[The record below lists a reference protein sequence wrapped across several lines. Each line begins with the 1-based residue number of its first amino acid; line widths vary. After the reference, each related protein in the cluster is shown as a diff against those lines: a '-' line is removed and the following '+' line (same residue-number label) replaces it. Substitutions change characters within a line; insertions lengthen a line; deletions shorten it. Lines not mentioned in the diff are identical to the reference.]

1 MEDIGIVCIHD
12 FSSSNQFVIV
22 NTCGVVG
29 FSVGFIESRF
39 VYNFGAEDK
48 TTGVGSELY
57 DFSGGAECS
66 WDMNVGTNAGTI
78 GGGGTL
84 FNIGAG
90 FVGGCC
96 CNFC

>member
-1 MEDIGIVCIHD
+1 MIFH
-12 FSSSNQFVIV
+12 
-22 NTCGVVG
+22 TCGTGG
-29 FSVGFIESRF
+29 FSVGLMESRF
-39 VYNFGAEDK
+39 VYNFGALVS

-66 WDMNVGTNAGTI
+66 WDMNVGTNDGII

-84 FNIGAG
+84 FNIGTC